1 MNDNYNKLI
10 DSLYEEILENSAQK
24 SKLDRVVDCMRS
36 FWWKYVIYTITTGIL
51 ALFIAS
57 LVLDKSITISIMNSW
72 IGIILGLVALIIG
85 IISMFL
91 SFYNLDQ
98 SIKTQQET
106 VQMIDNLRKE
116 IIEKI
121 DKSFKE
127 TQDVVKEN
135 AFNNGITTSQV
146 SGKFTKIDS
155 EFQKSKGD

>member
-1 MNDNYNKLI
+1 
-10 DSLYEEILENSAQK
+10 
-24 SKLDRVVDCMRS
+24 
-36 FWWKYVIYTITTGIL
+36 
-51 ALFIAS
+51 
-57 LVLDKSITISIMNSW
+57 MNSW